1 MSRSLVFGLSGAIGA
16 ALQPLLDEGIGP
28 VLAVSRQLRESRPG
42 LEWRRD
48 TLEAF
53 GAAPADCMRILSLG
67 PLDAFAQWVQR
78 TRPQAA
84 RIVALGSM
92 GIVEK
97 RDSPDAREREVAARL
112 AWAEQALFD
121 HGRASGSAITVLRP
135 SLVYGSGRDL
145 SLTPLAERARRWR
158 VLPWPRGATGWRQPV
173 HAADVARAVRDCLAA
188 PASHG
193 RAFELG
199 GGERLRFDEMVARH
213 LARHAPGAR
222 LLRLPDAAFFAAAR
236 LAGRAQGLEGWLWRA
251 RRDQL
256 ADLSDATA
264 AFGYAPRAFIP

>member
-16 ALQPLLDEGIGP
+16 ALEPLLEDGIGP
-28 VLAVSRQLRESRPG
+28 VLAVSRRPMASRPG
-42 LEWRRD
+42 IEWRRD

-53 GAAPADCMRILSLG
+53 GAAPVDCTRILSLG

-78 TRPQAA
+78 TRPGAE

-92 GIVEK
+92 GIAEK
-97 RDSPDAREREVAARL
+97 LDSPDARERAVAARL
-112 AWAEQALFD
+112 AQSEQALFEY
-121 HGRASGSAITVLRP
+121 GRSSGAAITVLRP
-135 SLVYGSGRDL
+135 SLLYGSGRDL

-158 VLPWPRGATGWRQPV
+158 VLPWPRAARGLRQPV
-173 HAADVARAVRDCLAA
+173 HVEDVARAVRDCL
-188 PASHG
+188 PVLGSHG

-222 LLRLPDAAFFAAAR
+222 LLRLPDAAFLAAAR

-251 RRDQL
+251 RRDQP
-256 ADLSDATA
+256 ADISDAA
-264 AFGYAPRAFIP
+264 SVFGFAPRAFVP